1 MLLIH
6 EISQT
11 DLILVYIQF
20 NSVKKTKAPN
30 TPLPKS
36 ATNFEM
42 NPATVA
48 KLRKIARL
56 HVDEVYKTLDSSE
69 EGISEETAKKRI
81 SRHGLNEVN
90 YDRAPAWY
98 TQLIKSFINPFILIL
113 VAIVVIS
120 FLIDVWFAAPGEK
133 DWKTVIVITAMII
146 ISSLL
151 SFFQEY
157 RSNRA
162 AESLKGMVSNTAA
175 VLRKGKQ
182 REEIPMSQMVPGD
195 IVYLAAGDMIPAD
208 CRVLE
213 SIDLFIGESMLTGE
227 SLPVEKRP
235 LAVTD
240 SDSKPPIE
248 LENLCFMGTN
258 VVSGSAKVIVIATGS
273 ETYFGSIGKSIVGKS
288 PETNFDIGINKV
300 SVLLIRFM
308 LVMVPIIFLI
318 NGFVKGDWIEALLF
332 SIAVAVG
339 LTPEMLPVIVTATL
353 AKGAMSMS
361 KHKVI
366 VKRLNAIQNLG
377 AMDMLCTDKTGT
389 LTLDKI
395 VLTQHLNVLG
405 LEDYEV
411 LKWAYLNSF
420 HQTGLKNLMDKA
432 VLDHVEIHD
441 YLKVEEDFEKIDELP
456 FDFQRRRMSV
466 ILKQKNGKHLMISK
480 GAVEEMIDLCTHSF
494 NPGED
499 RKLHIEEDEVV
510 VLDQELRRS
519 ILETTSAL
527 NAKGLRVLVLAIREF
542 DADHPLTYTVED
554 EKNLTLTGFIG
565 FLDPAKPSAK
575 PSIEALHQL
584 NVEVKVLTGDNE
596 IVTKKICGDVG
607 IPVKNIMLGNE
618 LELISDEELTDRVD
632 DISIFAKLSPLQK
645 VRVVQSLRAK
655 GHTVGV
661 LGDGINDAPALKEA
675 DVGITVDNAVD
686 IAKESSDIILLEKN
700 LEVLHKGVV
709 YGRETFGN
717 IMKYIKMATS
727 SNFGNVFSILG
738 ASAFLPFLP
747 MLPIQLLFQNL
758 LYDFSQISL
767 PWDKMDEDFLEDP
780 KKWEPKG
787 IFRFMIYIGP
797 ISSIFDYVLFAVM
810 FFVFKANSPDHQELF
825 QTGWF
830 VLGLLSQTLIVHMIR
845 TKKIPFIQS
854 WASAP
859 VVAATS
865 LVMILGII
873 IPFTPLAA
881 VLSMVPLPFAYFPW
895 LIGILLAYSLLTQLV
910 KNWYIRKFNEWI

>member
-1 MLLIH
+1 M
-6 EISQT
+6 S
-11 DLILVYIQF
+11 
-20 NSVKKTKAPN
+20 KT
-30 TPLPKS
+30 
-36 ATNFEM
+36 
-42 NPATVA
+42 NPAPKRPLQSETDSKMNLTA
-48 KLRKIARL
+48 AEKLRKASRQEI
-56 HVDEVYKTLDSSE
+56 DEVYKMLDSSADGITE
-69 EGISEETAKKRI
+69 EVAKERI
-81 SRHGLNEVN
+81 STYGLNQVD

-98 TQLIKSFINPFILIL
+98 TQLIKSFANPFILIL

-120 FLIDVWFAAPGEK
+120 WLIDVKLATPGEE
-133 DWKTVIVITAMII
+133 DWKTVIVITAMILV
-146 ISSLL
+146 SSLL

-157 RSNRA
+157 RSNLA
-162 AESLKGMVSNTAA
+162 AEKLKGMVTTTAA
-175 VLRKGKQ
+175 VLRKGKK
-182 REEIPMSQMVPGD
+182 REEIVMKQIVPGD

-208 CRVLE
+208 CRVVE

-235 LAVTD
+235 SAIAN
-240 SDSKPPIE
+240 SDNKPPIE
-248 LENLCFMGTN
+248 LGNLCFMGTN
-258 VVSGSAKVIVIATGS
+258 VVSGSAKVIVVATGS
-273 ETYFGSIGKSIVGKS
+273 NTYFGSIGKSIVGAS
-288 PETNFDIGINKV
+288 PETSFDIGIHKV

-318 NGFVKGDWIEALLF
+318 NGLVKGDWLEALLF

-395 VLTQHLNVLG
+395 VLTKHLNVMG
-405 LEDYEV
+405 LEDFEV

-420 HQTGLKNLMDKA
+420 HQTGLVNLMDKA

-466 ILKQKNGKHLMISK
+466 ILRQKSGKHLLISK
-480 GAVEEMIDLCTHSF
+480 GAVEEMLDLCTHSF
-494 NPGED
+494 DPGDD

-510 VLDQELRRS
+510 VLDDEMRKNVY
-519 ILETTSAL
+519 ETTSSL
-527 NAKGLRVLVLAIREF
+527 NAKGLRVLVLAIKEF
-542 DADHPLTYTVED
+542 DADHPLNYTVED
-554 EKNLTLTGFIG
+554 EKDMILTGFIG

-575 PSIEALHQL
+575 PSIEALHNL

-596 IVTKKICGDVG
+596 IVTKKICADVG
-607 IPVKNIMLGNE
+607 IPVKNIILGDE
-618 LELISDEELTDRVD
+618 LETISDEELTERVN

-700 LEVLHKGVV
+700 LGVLHKGVV

-727 SNFGNVFSILG
+727 GNFGNVFSILG

-747 MLPIQLLFQNL
+747 MLPLQLLFQNL

-767 PWDKMDEDFLEDP
+767 PWDHMDEDYLESP
-780 KKWEPKG
+780 KKWKPKG
-787 IFRFMIYIGP
+787 ILRFMVYMGP
-797 ISSIFDYVLFAVM
+797 ISSIFDYALFAIM
-810 FFVFKANSPDHQELF
+810 FFVFKANSPDHQHLF
-825 QTGWF
+825 QTGW
-830 VLGLLSQTLIVHMIR
+830 
-845 TKKIPFIQS
+845 
-854 WASAP
+854 
-859 VVAATS
+859 
-865 LVMILGII
+865 
-873 IPFTPLAA
+873 
-881 VLSMVPLPFAYFPW
+881 
-895 LIGILLAYSLLTQLV
+895 
-910 KNWYIRKFNEWI
+910 

>member
-1 MLLIH
+1 M
-6 EISQT
+6 
-11 DLILVYIQF
+11 
-20 NSVKKTKAPN
+20 KKPKTEKRKLFKA
-30 TPLPKS
+30 TPKP
-36 ATNFEM
+36 EM
-42 NPATVA
+42 NRKAVD
-48 KLRKIARL
+48 KLRKASKID
-56 HVDEVYKTLDSSE
+56 VEEVYEMMKSSKDGIDE
-69 EGISEETAKKRI
+69 EEVKERI
-81 SRHGLNEVN
+81 SKYGLNEVE
-90 YDRAPAWY
+90 YDKAPSWY
-98 TQLIKSFINPFILIL
+98 AQLLKSFLNPFIFIL
-113 VAIVVIS
+113 LAIVAIS
-120 FLIDVWFAAPGEK
+120 FLIDVYLAAPGEK
-133 DWKTVIVITAMII
+133 DWKTVVVISIMII
-146 ISSLL
+146 VSSLL

-157 RSNRA
+157 RSNMA
-162 AESLKGMVSNTAA
+162 AEKLKGMVTTTAA
-175 VLRKGKQ
+175 VLRLGKK
-182 REEIPMSQMVPGD
+182 REEIRMKEIVPGD
-195 IVYLAAGDMIPAD
+195 IVFLAAGDMIPAD
-208 CRVLE
+208 CRVVE

-227 SLPVEKRP
+227 SLPVEKMP
-235 LAVTD
+235 LAVRD
-240 SDSKPPIE
+240 SDAKPPIE

-258 VVSGSAKVIVIATGS
+258 VVSGSAKVIIIATGS
-273 ETYFGSIGKSIVGKS
+273 ETYFGSIGKSIVGES
-288 PETNFDIGINKV
+288 PETNFDIGIKDV
-300 SVLLIRFM
+300 SKLLIRFM
-308 LVMVPIIFLI
+308 FVMVPIIFLI
-318 NGFVKGDWIEALLF
+318 NGLVKGDWLEALLF

-395 VLTQHLNVLG
+395 VLSKHLNVFG
-405 LEDYEV
+405 LEDFEV

-420 HQTGLKNLMDKA
+420 HQTGLVNLMDKA

-441 YLKVEEDFEKIDELP
+441 YLKVEEDFIKIDEIP
-456 FDFQRRRMSV
+456 FDFLRRRMSV

-480 GAVEEMIDLCTHSF
+480 GAVEEMIDLCKYSF
-494 NPGED
+494 DPGED
-499 RKLHIEEDEVV
+499 RQLHIEKDDVV
-510 VLDQELRRS
+510 ELDAEMRKKV
-519 ILETTSAL
+519 LETTSKL
-527 NAKGLRVLVLAIREF
+527 NAQGLRVLVLAIREF
-542 DADHPLTYTVED
+542 DGNHPLTYGVDD
-554 EKNLTLTGFIG
+554 EKDMILTGFIG

-575 PSIEALHQL
+575 PSIEALHKL

-596 IVTKKICGDVG
+596 IVTKKICADVG
-607 IPVKNIMLGNE
+607 IPILNVMLGNE
-618 LELISDEELTDRVD
+618 LELISDEELTARVD

-767 PWDKMDEDFLEDP
+767 PWDKMDEDFLETP
-780 KKWEPKG
+780 KKWDAKG
-787 IFRFMIYIGP
+787 ILRFMIYIGP
-797 ISSIFDYVLFAVM
+797 TSSIFDYVLFAVM
-810 FFVFKANSPDHQELF
+810 FFVFKANSPEHQELF

-859 VVAATS
+859 VIAATS
-865 LVMILGII
+865 LVMVIGVI
-873 IPFTPLAA
+873 IPFTPLAE
-881 VLSMVPLPFAYFPW
+881 VLSMVPLPLAYFPW
-895 LIGILLAYSLLTQLV
+895 LIGILIAYSLLIQVV
-910 KNWYIRKFNEWI
+910 KNWYIKKFNEWL

>member
-1 MLLIH
+1 M
-6 EISQT
+6 S
-11 DLILVYIQF
+11 
-20 NSVKKTKAPN
+20 KT
-30 TPLPKS
+30 
-36 ATNFEM
+36 
-42 NPATVA
+42 NPAPKRPLQSETDSKMNLTA
-48 KLRKIARL
+48 AEKLRKASRQEI
-56 HVDEVYKTLDSSE
+56 DEVYKMLDSSADGITE
-69 EGISEETAKKRI
+69 EVAKERI
-81 SRHGLNEVN
+81 STYGLNQVD

-98 TQLIKSFINPFILIL
+98 TQLIKSFANPFILIL

-120 FLIDVWFAAPGEK
+120 WLIDVKLATPGEE
-133 DWKTVIVITAMII
+133 DWKTVIVITAMILV
-146 ISSLL
+146 SSLL

-157 RSNRA
+157 RSNLA
-162 AESLKGMVSNTAA
+162 AEKLKGMVTTTAA
-175 VLRKGKQ
+175 VLRKGKK
-182 REEIPMSQMVPGD
+182 REEIVMKQIVPGD

-208 CRVLE
+208 CRVVE

-235 LAVTD
+235 SAIAN
-240 SDSKPPIE
+240 SDNKPPIE
-248 LENLCFMGTN
+248 LGNLCFMGTN
-258 VVSGSAKVIVIATGS
+258 VVSGSAKVIVVATGS
-273 ETYFGSIGKSIVGKS
+273 NTYFGSIGKSIVGAS
-288 PETNFDIGINKV
+288 PETSFDIGIHKV

-318 NGFVKGDWIEALLF
+318 NGLVKGDWLEALLF

-395 VLTQHLNVLG
+395 VLTKHLNVMG
-405 LEDYEV
+405 LEDFEV

-420 HQTGLKNLMDKA
+420 HQTGLVNLMDKA

-466 ILKQKNGKHLMISK
+466 ILRQKSGKHLLISK
-480 GAVEEMIDLCTHSF
+480 GAVEEMLDLCTHSF
-494 NPGED
+494 DPGDD

-510 VLDQELRRS
+510 VLDDEMRKNVY
-519 ILETTSAL
+519 ETTSNL
-527 NAKGLRVLVLAIREF
+527 NAKGLRVLVLAIKEF
-542 DADHPLTYTVED
+542 DADHPLNYTVED
-554 EKNLTLTGFIG
+554 EKDMILTGFIG

-575 PSIEALHQL
+575 PSIEALHNL

-596 IVTKKICGDVG
+596 IVTKKICADVG
-607 IPVKNIMLGNE
+607 IPVKNIILGDE
-618 LELISDEELTDRVD
+618 LETISDEELTERVN

-700 LEVLHKGVV
+700 LGVLHKGVV

-727 SNFGNVFSILG
+727 GNFGNVFSILG

-747 MLPIQLLFQNL
+747 MLPLQLLFQNL

-767 PWDKMDEDFLEDP
+767 PWDHMDEDYLESP
-780 KKWEPKG
+780 KKWKPKG
-787 IFRFMIYIGP
+787 ILRFMVYMGP
-797 ISSIFDYVLFAVM
+797 ISSIFDYALFAIM
-810 FFVFKANSPDHQELF
+810 FFVFKANSPDHQHLF

-830 VLGLLSQTLIVHMIR
+830 VLGLVSQTLIVHMIR

-859 VVAATS
+859 VVAATT
-865 LVMILGII
+865 LVMALGIL
-873 IPFTPLAA
+873 IPFTPIAPI
-881 VLSMVPLPFAYFPW
+881 LSMVPLPFAYFPW
-895 LIGILLAYSLLTQLV
+895 LIGLLVAYSLLTQLV
-910 KNWYIRKFNEWI
+910 KNWYIKKFDDWL

>member
-1 MLLIH
+1 M
-6 EISQT
+6 S
-11 DLILVYIQF
+11 
-20 NSVKKTKAPN
+20 KT
-30 TPLPKS
+30 
-36 ATNFEM
+36 
-42 NPATVA
+42 NPAPKRPLQSETDSKMNLTA
-48 KLRKIARL
+48 AEKLRKASRQEI
-56 HVDEVYKTLDSSE
+56 DEVYKMLDSSADGITE
-69 EGISEETAKKRI
+69 EVAKERI
-81 SRHGLNEVN
+81 STYGLNQVD

-98 TQLIKSFINPFILIL
+98 TQLIKSFANPFILIL

-120 FLIDVWFAAPGEK
+120 WLIDVKLATPGEE
-133 DWKTVIVITAMII
+133 DWKTVIVITAMILV
-146 ISSLL
+146 SSLL

-157 RSNRA
+157 RSNLA
-162 AESLKGMVSNTAA
+162 AEKLKGMVTTTAA
-175 VLRKGKQ
+175 VLRKGKK
-182 REEIPMSQMVPGD
+182 REEIVMKQIVPGD

-208 CRVLE
+208 CRVVE

-235 LAVTD
+235 SAIAN
-240 SDSKPPIE
+240 SDNKPPIE
-248 LENLCFMGTN
+248 LGNLCFMGTN
-258 VVSGSAKVIVIATGS
+258 VVSGSAKVIVVATGS
-273 ETYFGSIGKSIVGKS
+273 NTYFGSIGKSIVGAS
-288 PETNFDIGINKV
+288 PETSFDIGIHKV

-318 NGFVKGDWIEALLF
+318 NGLVKGDWLEALLF

-395 VLTQHLNVLG
+395 VLTKHLNVMG
-405 LEDYEV
+405 LEDFEV

-420 HQTGLKNLMDKA
+420 HQTGLVNLMDKA

-466 ILKQKNGKHLMISK
+466 ILRQKSGKHLLISK
-480 GAVEEMIDLCTHSF
+480 GAVEEMLDLCTHSF
-494 NPGED
+494 DPGDD

-510 VLDQELRRS
+510 VLDDEMRKNVY
-519 ILETTSAL
+519 ETTSNL
-527 NAKGLRVLVLAIREF
+527 NAKGLRVLVLAIKEF
-542 DADHPLTYTVED
+542 DADHPLNYTVED
-554 EKNLTLTGFIG
+554 EKDMILTGFIG

-575 PSIEALHQL
+575 PSIEALHKL

-596 IVTKKICGDVG
+596 IVTKKICADVG
-607 IPVKNIMLGNE
+607 IPVKNIILGDE
-618 LELISDEELTDRVD
+618 LETISDEELTERVN

-700 LEVLHKGVV
+700 LGVLHKGVV

-727 SNFGNVFSILG
+727 GNFGNVFSILG

-747 MLPIQLLFQNL
+747 MLPLQLLFQNL

-767 PWDKMDEDFLEDP
+767 PWDHMDEDYLESP
-780 KKWEPKG
+780 KKWKPKG
-787 IFRFMIYIGP
+787 ILRFMVYMGP
-797 ISSIFDYVLFAVM
+797 ISSIFDYALFAIM
-810 FFVFKANSPDHQELF
+810 FFVFKANSPDHQHLF

-830 VLGLLSQTLIVHMIR
+830 VLGLVSQTLIVHMIR
-845 TKKIPFIQS
+845 TKKVPFIQS

-859 VVAATS
+859 VVAATT
-865 LVMILGII
+865 LVMALGIL
-873 IPFTPLAA
+873 IPFTPIAPI
-881 VLSMVPLPFAYFPW
+881 LSMVPLPFAYFPW
-895 LIGILLAYSLLTQLV
+895 LIGLLVAYSLLTQLV
-910 KNWYIRKFNEWI
+910 KNWYIKKFDDWL

>member
-1 MLLIH
+1 M
-6 EISQT
+6 
-11 DLILVYIQF
+11 
-20 NSVKKTKAPN
+20 KKN
-30 TPLPKS
+30 
-36 ATNFEM
+36 
-42 NPATVA
+42 NPAPKRPLESGTDSKMNLVA
-48 KLRKIARL
+48 AEKLRKASRQEI
-56 HVDEVYKTLDSSE
+56 DEVYNLLDSSAN
-69 EGISEETAKKRI
+69 GITEKEAKERI
-81 SRHGLNEVN
+81 STFGLNEVD

-98 TQLIKSFINPFILIL
+98 SQLIKSFTNPFILIL

-120 FLIDVWFAAPGEK
+120 YLIDVWFAAPGEE
-133 DWKTVIVITAMII
+133 DWKTVIVIAAMILV
-146 ISSLL
+146 SSLL

-162 AESLKGMVSNTAA
+162 AEKLKSMVTTTAA
-175 VLRKGKQ
+175 VLRKGKK
-182 REEIPMSQMVPGD
+182 REEIVMKQIVPGD

-208 CRVLE
+208 CRVVE

-235 LAVTD
+235 SAITD
-240 SDSKPPIE
+240 SDNKPPIE
-248 LENLCFMGTN
+248 LGNLCFMGTN

-273 ETYFGSIGKSIVGKS
+273 NTYFGSIGKSIVGAS
-288 PETNFDIGINKV
+288 PETSFDIGINKV

-308 LVMVPIIFLI
+308 LVMVPIIFLV
-318 NGFVKGDWIEALLF
+318 NGLVKGDWLEALLF

-395 VLTQHLNVLG
+395 VLSKHLNVMG
-405 LEDYEV
+405 LEDFEV

-420 HQTGLKNLMDKA
+420 HQTGLVNLMDKA

-456 FDFQRRRMSV
+456 FDFLRRRMSV
-466 ILKQKNGKHLMISK
+466 ILKQKNGKHLLISK
-480 GAVEEMIDLCTHSF
+480 GAVEEMLDLCTHSF
-494 NPGED
+494 DPGED

-510 VLDQELRRS
+510 VLDDEMRKNVY
-519 ILETTSAL
+519 ETTSKL
-527 NAKGLRVLVLAIREF
+527 NAQGLRVLVLAIKEF

-554 EKNLTLTGFIG
+554 EKDMILTGFIG

-575 PSIEALHQL
+575 PSIEALHKL

-607 IPVKNIMLGNE
+607 IPVKNIILGDE
-618 LELISDEELTDRVD
+618 LELISDEELTERVN

-645 VRVVQSLRAK
+645 VRVVKSLRAK

-700 LEVLHKGVV
+700 LDVLHKGVV

-767 PWDKMDEDFLEDP
+767 PWDHMDEDYLESP
-780 KKWEPKG
+780 KKWKPKG
-787 IFRFMIYIGP
+787 ILRFMVYIGP
-797 ISSIFDYVLFAVM
+797 ISSIFDYALFAIM
-810 FFVFKANSPDHQELF
+810 FFYFKANSPDHQHLF

-830 VLGLLSQTLIVHMIR
+830 VLGLVSQTLIVHMIR
-845 TKKIPFIQS
+845 TKKVPFIQS

-859 VVAATS
+859 VVAATT
-865 LVMILGII
+865 LVMAIGIL
-873 IPFTPLAA
+873 IPFTPLAG

-895 LIGILLAYSLLTQLV
+895 LIGLLVAYSLTTQFV
-910 KNWYIRKFNEWI
+910 KNLYIKKFGDWL

>member
-1 MLLIH
+1 
-6 EISQT
+6 
-11 DLILVYIQF
+11 
-20 NSVKKTKAPN
+20 
-30 TPLPKS
+30 
-36 ATNFEM
+36 
-42 NPATVA
+42 
-48 KLRKIARL
+48 
-56 HVDEVYKTLDSSE
+56 
-69 EGISEETAKKRI
+69 
-81 SRHGLNEVN
+81 
-90 YDRAPAWY
+90 
-98 TQLIKSFINPFILIL
+98 
-113 VAIVVIS
+113 
-120 FLIDVWFAAPGEK
+120 
-133 DWKTVIVITAMII
+133 
-146 ISSLL
+146 
-151 SFFQEY
+151 
-157 RSNRA
+157 
-162 AESLKGMVSNTAA
+162 
-175 VLRKGKQ
+175 
-182 REEIPMSQMVPGD
+182 VPGD

-208 CRVLE
+208 CRVVK

-227 SLPVEKRP
+227 SLPVEKMP
-235 LAVTD
+235 LAVKE
-240 SDSKPPIE
+240 SENKPPIE
-248 LENLCFMGTN
+248 LNNLCFMGTN
-258 VVSGSAKVIVIATGS
+258 VVSGSAEVIVVATGS
-273 ETYFGSIGKSIVGKS
+273 DTYFGSIGKSIVGKN
-288 PETNFDIGINKV
+288 PETSFDIGINKV
-300 SVLLIRFM
+300 SVLLIQFM
-308 LVMVPIIFLI
+308 LVMVPIVFLV
-318 NGFVKGDWIEALLF
+318 NGLIKGDWIEALLF

-353 AKGAMSMS
+353 AKGAISMS

-389 LTLDKI
+389 LTIDKI
-395 VLTQHLNVLG
+395 VLTQHLNVMG

-420 HQTGLKNLMDKA
+420 HQTGLVNLMDKA

-441 YLKVEEDFEKIDELP
+441 YLKVEEDFQKIDEIP

-480 GAVEEMIDLCTHSF
+480 GAVEEMLDLCTHSF
-494 NPGED
+494 DPGED

-510 VLDQELRRS
+510 VLDEEMRRNV
-519 ILETTSAL
+519 LETTSKL
-527 NAKGLRVLVLAIREF
+527 NAQGLRVLTLAIREF
-542 DADHPLTYTVED
+542 DADHPLTYNVGD
-554 EKNLTLTGFIG
+554 EKNMILTGYIG

-575 PSIEALHQL
+575 PSIEALHKL

-607 IPVKNIMLGNE
+607 IPVRNIMLGNE
-618 LELISDEELTDRVD
+618 LEIISDEELTERVD

-645 VRVVQSLRAK
+645 VRVVQSLRTK

-686 IAKESSDIILLEKN
+686 IAKESSDIILLEKD
-700 LEVLHKGVV
+700 LEALHKGVV
-709 YGRETFGN
+709 YGRITFGN

-767 PWDKMDEDFLEDP
+767 PWDNMDEDFLESP

-787 IFRFMIYIGP
+787 ILRFMIYIGP

-810 FFVFKANSPDHQELF
+810 FFVFKANSPDHQHLF

-845 TKKIPFIQS
+845 TKKIPFVQS

-859 VVAATS
+859 VVAMTS
-865 LVMILGII
+865 LIMVIGVI

-881 VLSMVPLPFAYFPW
+881 VLSMVPLSLAYFPW
-895 LIGILLAYSLLTQLV
+895 LIGILLAYSLLTQFV
-910 KNWYIRKFNEWI
+910 KNWYIRRFNEWL

>member
-1 MLLIH
+1 M
-6 EISQT
+6 S
-11 DLILVYIQF
+11 
-20 NSVKKTKAPN
+20 KT
-30 TPLPKS
+30 
-36 ATNFEM
+36 
-42 NPATVA
+42 NPAPKRPLQSETDSKMNLTA
-48 KLRKIARL
+48 AEKLRKASRQEI
-56 HVDEVYKTLDSSE
+56 DEVYKMLHSSADGITE
-69 EGISEETAKKRI
+69 EVAKERI
-81 SRHGLNEVN
+81 STYGLNQVD

-98 TQLIKSFINPFILIL
+98 TQLIKSFANPFILIL

-120 FLIDVWFAAPGEK
+120 WLIDVKLATPGEE
-133 DWKTVIVITAMII
+133 DWKTVIVITAMILV
-146 ISSLL
+146 SSLL

-157 RSNRA
+157 RSNLA
-162 AESLKGMVSNTAA
+162 AEKLKGMVTTTAA
-175 VLRKGKQ
+175 VLRKGKK
-182 REEIPMSQMVPGD
+182 REEIVMKQIVPGD

-208 CRVLE
+208 CRVVE

-235 LAVTD
+235 SAIAN
-240 SDSKPPIE
+240 SDNKPPIE
-248 LENLCFMGTN
+248 LGNLCFMGTN
-258 VVSGSAKVIVIATGS
+258 VVSGSAKVIVVATGS
-273 ETYFGSIGKSIVGKS
+273 NTYFGSIGKSIVGAS
-288 PETNFDIGINKV
+288 PETSFDIGIHKV

-318 NGFVKGDWIEALLF
+318 NGLVKGDWLEALLF

-395 VLTQHLNVLG
+395 VLTKHLNVMG
-405 LEDYEV
+405 LEDFEV

-420 HQTGLKNLMDKA
+420 HQTGLVNLMDKA

-466 ILKQKNGKHLMISK
+466 ILRQKSGKHLLISK
-480 GAVEEMIDLCTHSF
+480 GAVEEMLDLCTHSF
-494 NPGED
+494 DPGDD

-510 VLDQELRRS
+510 VLDDEMRKNVY
-519 ILETTSAL
+519 ETTSSL
-527 NAKGLRVLVLAIREF
+527 NAKGLRVLVLAIKEF
-542 DADHPLTYTVED
+542 DADHPLNYTVED
-554 EKNLTLTGFIG
+554 EKDMILTGFIG

-575 PSIEALHQL
+575 PSIEALHNL

-596 IVTKKICGDVG
+596 IVTKKICADVG
-607 IPVKNIMLGNE
+607 IPVKNIILGDE
-618 LELISDEELTDRVD
+618 LETISDEELTERVN

-700 LEVLHKGVV
+700 LGVLHKGVV

-727 SNFGNVFSILG
+727 GNFGNVFSILG

-747 MLPIQLLFQNL
+747 MLPLQLLFQNL

-767 PWDKMDEDFLEDP
+767 PWDHMDEDYLESP
-780 KKWEPKG
+780 KKWKPKG
-787 IFRFMIYIGP
+787 ILRFMVYMGP
-797 ISSIFDYVLFAVM
+797 ISSIFDYALFAIM
-810 FFVFKANSPDHQELF
+810 FFVFKANSPNHQHLF

-830 VLGLLSQTLIVHMIR
+830 VLGLVSQTLIVHMIR

-859 VVAATS
+859 VVAATT
-865 LVMILGII
+865 LVMALGIL
-873 IPFTPLAA
+873 IPFTPIAPI
-881 VLSMVPLPFAYFPW
+881 LSMVPLPFAYFPW
-895 LIGILLAYSLLTQLV
+895 LIGLLVAYSLLTQLV
-910 KNWYIRKFNEWI
+910 KNWYIKKFDDWL

>member
-1 MLLIH
+1 MNLNAAEKLL
-6 EISQT
+6 
-11 DLILVYIQF
+11 
-20 NSVKKTKAPN
+20 KASHLDIN
-30 TPLPKS
+30 
-36 ATNFEM
+36 
-42 NPATVA
+42 
-48 KLRKIARL
+48 
-56 HVDEVYKTLDSSE
+56 EVYDMLDSSKD
-69 EGISEETAKKRI
+69 GISDEMAEDRI
-81 SRHGLNEVN
+81 STYGLNEVD

-146 ISSLL
+146 VSSLL

-162 AESLKGMVSNTAA
+162 AGKLKEMVTTTAA
-175 VLRKGKQ
+175 VLRKGKK
-182 REEIPMSQMVPGD
+182 REEIEMKQIVPGD

-208 CRVLE
+208 CRVVE
-213 SIDLFIGESMLTGE
+213 SIDLFIGQSMLTGE
-227 SLPVEKRP
+227 SLPVEKMP
-235 LAVTD
+235 FAVKD
-240 SDSKPPIE
+240 LENKPPIE
-248 LENLCFMGTN
+248 LNNLCFMGTN

-273 ETYFGSIGKSIVGKS
+273 NTYFGSIGKSIVGES
-288 PETNFDIGINKV
+288 PKTSFDIGINKV
-300 SVLLIRFM
+300 SVLLIQFM
-308 LVMVPIIFLI
+308 LVMVPIVFLV
-318 NGFVKGDWIEALLF
+318 NGLIKGDWIEALLF

-353 AKGAMSMS
+353 AKGAISMS

-366 VKRLNAIQNLG
+366 VKRLNSIQNLG

-389 LTLDKI
+389 LTIDKI
-395 VLTQHLNVLG
+395 VLTQHLNVMG
-405 LEDYEV
+405 LEDDEV

-420 HQTGLKNLMDKA
+420 HQTGLVNLMDKA
-432 VLDHVEIHD
+432 VLDHVEVHD
-441 YLKVEEDFEKIDELP
+441 YLKVEEDFEKIDEIP

-480 GAVEEMIDLCTHSF
+480 GAVEEMLDLCTHSF
-494 NPGED
+494 DPGED
-499 RKLHIEEDEVV
+499 RQLHIEKDKIV
-510 VLDQELRRS
+510 VLDDEMRKNV
-519 ILETTSAL
+519 LETTSKL
-527 NAKGLRVLVLAIREF
+527 NAQGLRVLTLAIREF
-542 DADHPLTYTVED
+542 DGNHPLTYNVED
-554 EKNLTLTGFIG
+554 EKNLTLTGYIG

-575 PSIEALHQL
+575 PSIEALHKL

-607 IPVKNIMLGNE
+607 IPIRNIMLGNE
-618 LELISDEELTDRVD
+618 LEMISDEELTERVD

-686 IAKESSDIILLEKN
+686 IAKESSDIILLEKD
-700 LEVLHKGVV
+700 LEALHKGVV
-709 YGRETFGN
+709 YGRITFGN

-767 PWDKMDEDFLEDP
+767 PWDRMDKDFLESP
-780 KKWEPKG
+780 KIWEPKG
-787 IFRFMIYIGP
+787 ILRFMIYIGP
-797 ISSIFDYVLFAVM
+797 ISSIFDYALFVVM
-810 FFVFKANSPDHQELF
+810 FFVFKANSPNHQDLF

-859 VVAATS
+859 VVAMTS
-865 LVMILGII
+865 LIMVIGVI

-895 LIGILLAYSLLTQLV
+895 LIGLLIAYSLTTQFV
-910 KNWYIRKFNEWI
+910 KNWYIRRFNEWL

>member
-1 MLLIH
+1 M
-6 EISQT
+6 
-11 DLILVYIQF
+11 
-20 NSVKKTKAPN
+20 KKPKA
-30 TPLPKS
+30 TPIKLFKTARDPEMNS
-36 ATNFEM
+36 ATSE
-42 NPATVA
+42 
-48 KLRKIARL
+48 KLRKASGKNTKEIYEML
-56 HVDEVYKTLDSSE
+56 HSSE
-69 EGISEETAKKRI
+69 DGISPEEAKKRI
-81 SRHGLNEVN
+81 SKYGLNEVD
-90 YDRAPAWY
+90 YDSAPSWY
-98 TQLIKSFINPFILIL
+98 VQLFKAFANPFVLIL
-113 VAIVVIS
+113 LAIVVIS
-120 FLIDVWFAAPGEK
+120 YFIDVWYATPGEE
-133 DWKTVIVITAMII
+133 DWKTVIVVSVMIV

-157 RSNRA
+157 RSNLA
-162 AESLKGMVSNTAA
+162 AEKLKSMVTTTTA
-175 VLRKGKQ
+175 VKRKGKE
-182 REEIPMSQMVPGD
+182 REEINMTQIVPGD

-227 SLPVEKRP
+227 SLPVEKLP
-235 LAVTD
+235 MEITD
-240 SDSKPPIE
+240 LDNKPPIT
-248 LENLCFMGTN
+248 LNNLCFMGTN
-258 VVSGSAKVIVIATGS
+258 VISGSSKVIVIATGS
-273 ETYFGSIGKSIVGKS
+273 DTYFGSIGKSIVGES
-288 PETNFDIGINKV
+288 PETKFDIGIKSV
-300 SVLLIRFM
+300 SLLLIRFM
-308 LVMVPIIFLI
+308 LVMVPIIFLV
-318 NGFVKGDWIEALLF
+318 NGLVKGDWIEALLF

-395 VLTQHLNVLG
+395 VLSQHLNLFG
-405 LEDYEV
+405 EEDYEV

-420 HQTGLKNLMDKA
+420 HQTGLVNLMDKA
-432 VLDHVEIHD
+432 VLNHVEIHD
-441 YLKVEEDFEKIDELP
+441 YLKVEDDFKKIDEIP
-456 FDFQRRRMSV
+456 FDFLRRRMSV
-466 ILKQKNGKHLMISK
+466 VLKQKNGKHLMITK
-480 GAVEEMIDLCTHSF
+480 GAVEEMLDLCTHCF

-499 RKLHIEEDEVV
+499 RKLHIEKDEVV
-510 VLDQELRRS
+510 PLNEERRKK
-519 ILETTSAL
+519 IHEITSSL
-527 NAKGLRVLVLAIREF
+527 NAKGLRVLVLAIKEF
-542 DADHPLTYTVED
+542 DADHPLTYGVDD
-554 EKNLTLTGFIG
+554 EVGMTLTGFIG

-575 PSIEALHQL
+575 PSIAALHKL

-596 IVTKKICGDVG
+596 IVTQKICNDVG
-607 IPVKNIMLGNE
+607 IPVKNIILGEE
-618 LELISDEELTDRVD
+618 LERISDEELTNRVN

-686 IAKESSDIILLEKN
+686 IAKESSDIILLEKD
-700 LEVLHKGVV
+700 LSVLHKGVA
-709 YGRETFGN
+709 YGRLTFGN

-747 MLPIQLLFQNL
+747 MLPIQLLVQNL

-767 PWDKMDEDFLEDP
+767 PWDKMDEDYLESP
-780 KKWEPKG
+780 KEWNPKG
-787 IFRFMIYIGP
+787 IKRFMIYIGP

-810 FFVFKANSPDHQELF
+810 FFVFKANSPEHQHLF

-830 VLGLLSQTLIVHMIR
+830 VVGLVSQTLIIHVIR

-865 LVMILGII
+865 LIMVIGVL
-873 IPFTPLAA
+873 IPFTPLAPI
-881 VLSMVPLPFAYFPW
+881 LYLVPLPLAYFPW
-895 LIGILLAYSLLTQLV
+895 LIGILIAYCLLTQLV
-910 KNWYIRKFNEWI
+910 KNWYIKKFDDWL